1 VPKYNAEDFDPPAP
15 VAHVTLRNPATGA
28 TLSEVPMLIDT
39 GADITLLPRDYLDK
53 LGIEPEEDM
62 VYEVQGFDGETKFV
76 NMVQLE
82 LIFLGRKFS
91 GQFLLIDQSMGILG
105 RNILNTIPILFDG
118 PHAKWDEYKR

>member
-1 VPKYNAEDFDPPAP
+1 MPKYNAEDFDPPAP
-15 VAHVTLRNPATGA
+15 VAYVTLRNPATGA

-62 VYEVQGFDGETKFV
+62 VYEVQGFDGETEFV

-91 GQFLLIDQSMGILG
+91 SS
-105 RNILNTIPILFDG
+105 
-118 PHAKWDEYKR
+118 